1 MDEQALRHVERLL
14 ARQARA
20 RRNGFARGVM
30 SLASDVHK
38 MQTSQIELLDGE
50 MVDGAERAQQ
60 YGMTSH
66 PQPGAEVF
74 VAFVG
79 GDRGHAVILACDDRR
94 FRVQSLKPGEVCIY
108 TDEGDT
114 ITLKRENRIEVKTKH
129 LLVQAEEDI
138 AYETKKFSVQASESF
153 EVKTPATSILTDSLA
168 FSSQNGGEVPAS
180 MTGTLAASGDVT
192 SNNGAVSLNGHCHD
206 GVVPGSGSSQ
216 KPVGGK

>member
-1 MDEQALRHVERLL
+1 M

-20 RRNGFARGVM
+20 QRNGFARGV
-30 SLASDVHK
+30 LRLTGDGHK
-38 MQTSQIELLDGE
+38 MQTSQVELLDGE

-60 YGMTSH
+60 YGMTCH
-66 PQPGAEVF
+66 PQAGAEVF

-79 GDRGHAVILACDDRR
+79 SDRGHAVIVACDDRR
-94 FRVQSLKPGEVCIY
+94 FRVQSLKPGEVCVY

-114 ITLKRENRIEVKTKH
+114 ITLKRENHIEVKTKH
-129 LLVQAEEDI
+129 LLVQAEEDV

-153 EVKTPATSILTDSLA
+153 EVVTPITNIKTDSLA
-168 FSSQNGGEVPAS
+168 FSGQNGGEVPAS

-192 SNNGAVSLNGHCHD
+192 SNNGAVSLNSHAHE
-206 GVVPGSGSSQ
+206 GVQPGGGVTE